1 MMGTIKRIAGD
12 IMKVGINRVRIKP
25 DGFKEAEKA
34 MTRADVRDLIGKGI
48 VTKIPKKGRL
58 TNDKKKKRGV
68 GSRKG
73 ARNARRGD
81 KETWMTKVRAQRK
94 FLILL
99 LADGALPK
107 ENKREIYNKVKSGMF
122 KSKRA
127 MLAYLKEARMV
138 KQEYDPK
145 KEERRQLNTQKS

>member
-1 MMGTIKRIAGD
+1 MGTIKRLAGD
-12 IMKVGINRVRIKP
+12 IMGVGTNRVRINP
-25 DGFKEAEKA
+25 DGFKEADKA
-34 MTRADVRDLIGKGI
+34 MTRGDVRDLIKKGI
-48 VTKIPKKGRL
+48 VTKIAKKGRL
-58 TNDKKKKRGV
+58 TNDKKKKRGA

-81 KETWMTKVRAQRK
+81 KETWMMKVRAQRK
-94 FLILL
+94 SLIML

-127 MLAYLKEARMV
+127 MLAYLKEAKMV
-138 KQEYDPK
+138 KQEYEPK
-145 KEERRQLNTQKS
+145 KEERRTAKTQ